1 MLLLALALA
10 GCQATALSI
19 PPTPETQALRLRTTR
34 ASAPLVRE
42 LADEY
47 QRTHPQLRL
56 MVELTITSRE
66 TLLHELQ
73 HPAAD
78 GPPLGIIH
86 DLGLG
91 DVPAA
96 RLWSAP
102 LAQDA
107 LALIVAPGNPV
118 RSLTLD
124 QVEAIYQGRV
134 ASWAAL
140 GGRGVPVQ
148 AISREP
154 EADARLLFDGR
165 VLEDRPL
172 SGAVMVALSDEAVR
186 AAVEA
191 DPGAIGYVPLGWI
204 GSTVQILAL
213 DGVAPS
219 PADDAYPLHTTI
231 LAVGPQP
238 ASGLY
243 RVFLAWAQSAEG
255 QAVVA
260 RHYAPL
266 PVAQP

>member
-1 MLLLALALA
+1 MHAGRPVMLLLALALA

-47 QRTHPQLRL
+47 QRAHPQLRL

-107 LALIVAPGNPV
+107 LALIVAPV
-118 RSLTLD
+118 TRC
-124 QVEAIYQGRV
+124 
-134 ASWAAL
+134 AA
-140 GGRGVPVQ
+140 
-148 AISREP
+148 
-154 EADARLLFDGR
+154 
-165 VLEDRPL
+165 
-172 SGAVMVALSDEAVR
+172 
-186 AAVEA
+186 
-191 DPGAIGYVPLGWI
+191 
-204 GSTVQILAL
+204 
-213 DGVAPS
+213 
-219 PADDAYPLHTTI
+219 
-231 LAVGPQP
+231 
-238 ASGLY
+238 
-243 RVFLAWAQSAEG
+243 
-255 QAVVA
+255 
-260 RHYAPL
+260 
-266 PVAQP
+266 

>member
-47 QRTHPQLRL
+47 QRAHPQLRL

-78 GPPLGIIH
+78 GPPLGILH

-107 LALIVAPGNPV
+107 LALIVAPDNPV

-134 ASWAAL
+134 ANWADL
-140 GGRGVPVQ
+140 DGRDVLIQ

-154 EADARLLFDGR
+154 ESDSRLLFDHA
-165 VLEDRPL
+165 VLADRPL
-172 SGAVMVALSDEAVR
+172 SGAVVVALSDEAVR

-191 DPGAIGYVPLGWI
+191 DPGAIGYLPLGWI
-204 GSTVQILAL
+204 GAGVQVVAL

-219 PADDAYPLHTTI
+219 PTDAAYPLRATI

-238 ASGLY
+238 ASGIY
-243 RVFLAWAQSAEG
+243 RVFLAWVQGAEG
-255 QAVVA
+255 QAIVA
-260 RHYAPL
+260 HHYAPL